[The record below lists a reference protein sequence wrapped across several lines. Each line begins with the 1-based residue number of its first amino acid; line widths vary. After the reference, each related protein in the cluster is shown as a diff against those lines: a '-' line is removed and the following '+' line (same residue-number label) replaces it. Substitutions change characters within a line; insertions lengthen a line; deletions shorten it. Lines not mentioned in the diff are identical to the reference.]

1 MKTPR
6 PYLAVMLVAAGL
18 APVTI
23 AAQRERPP
31 ADGTTKPPV
40 VIARG
45 TVDLPPLPPGGPT
58 PRMPD
63 GHPDLTGVWFAGTI
77 GRASAWSVDR
87 DAGRPD
93 RAGQEEPVPF
103 QPWAI
108 EKIKNMTAVERQ
120 INNPAVAC
128 TPVGTPGMFTLNR
141 GYPSQIFTIPGYFI
155 HLAEADNS
163 WRVVHTDG
171 RPHKPPEE
179 REPLYNGDQT
189 ARWDGDT
196 LVIDSVSID
205 ERTWINASGWFHS
218 DEAHVIERLRRPSM
232 NYLEYQYTVE
242 DPKVLTRP
250 WTSPWNTYTLG
261 KEDLIENFC
270 TNNENIYQLRK
281 LYELEKSKGR

>member
-1 MKTPR
+1 VKTGIA
-6 PYLAVMLVAAGL
+6 YVGAVLAAACVLSVAVAARQQ
-18 APVTI
+18 AP
-23 AAQRERPP
+23 AG
-31 ADGTTKPPV
+31 DGEKPPV

-45 TVDLPPLPPGGPT
+45 TVDLPPLPPGGAP
-58 PRMPD
+58 PRMAD
-63 GHPDLTGVWFAGTI
+63 GHVDLTGVWFAGTI
-77 GRASAWSVDR
+77 GRASAWSLDR
-87 DAGRPD
+87 DRGGGAD
-93 RAGQEEPVPF
+93 EPVPF
-103 QPWAI
+103 QPWAV

-141 GYPSQIFTIPGYFI
+141 GYPSQIFTRPGYFI

-171 RPHKPPEE
+171 RPHKPKEE
-179 REPLYNGDQT
+179 LEPLYNGDQT
-189 ARWDGDT
+189 ARWEGDT
-196 LVIDSVSID
+196 LVISSISLD
-205 ERTWINASGWFHS
+205 ERTWINANGWFHS

-232 NYLEYQYTVE
+232 NYLEYQYTVD

-250 WTSPWNTYTLG
+250 WTSSWNTYTLG

-281 LYELEKSKGR
+281 LYELEKSNGR